1 MSRGLTDEPVQPASQ
16 DNEVEDAIRQLIRGQ
31 NMLHDRL
38 VDLERK
44 NDHKTCK
51 CENCKCEMTKEEASA
66 EVEAADR
73 KFWKR
78 GL

>member
-1 MSRGLTDEPVQPASQ
+1 MSRGLTDEPVQPQNQ
-16 DNEVEDAIRQLIRGQ
+16 DPELDNIINELIKGQ
-31 NMLHDRL
+31 NKLHDRL

-44 NDHKTCK
+44 LDHITLSQS
-51 CENCKCEMTKEEASA
+51 EATA
-66 EVEAADR
+66 EIEAADR

>member
-1 MSRGLTDEPVQPASQ
+1 MSRGLTDEPELPEETNADSEM
-16 DNEVEDAIRQLIRGQ
+16 DNIINELIKGQ
-31 NMLHDRL
+31 NKLHDRL

-44 NDHKTCK
+44 YDYLTNPT
-51 CENCKCEMTKEEASA
+51 NQEASA
-66 EVEAADR
+66 EIEAADR